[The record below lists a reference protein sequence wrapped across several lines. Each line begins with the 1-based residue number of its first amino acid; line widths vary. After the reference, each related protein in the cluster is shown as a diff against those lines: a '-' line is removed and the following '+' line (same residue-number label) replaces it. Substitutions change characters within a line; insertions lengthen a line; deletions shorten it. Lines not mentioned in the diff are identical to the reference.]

1 MGGMRFPHGEVV
13 TRHVFTQGEDDG
25 YGPGPGVFEDEVW
38 SGVAYAPAGAT
49 EQLADGSTRVIAT
62 ATLYDPLARPVDP
75 RDEFTVRGVRFMVD
89 ASASGVWHNP
99 FTGWTPGGTVS
110 LKAVSGG

>member
-1 MGGMRFPHGEVV
+1 MSFPNGESVV
-13 TRHVFTQGEDDG
+13 RHVYAAGVDDG
-25 YGPGPGVFEDEVW
+25 YGTGPGSFEDEVW
-38 SGVAYAPAGAT
+38 TGVAYAPAGAT

-75 RDEFTVRGVRFMVD
+75 LDEFTVRGVRFMVD
-89 ASASGVWHNP
+89 ASASGVWRSP
-99 FTGWTPGGTVS
+99 FTGWQPGGTIS